1 MSQKIYKYN
10 MTLYYQL
17 LAVYFSALVIYIL
30 LKLQF
35 TDFDW
40 MRIVNDSIF
49 YLFILILFY
58 VLVSTIYYLIKKK
71 EIIIKDDKIIVST
84 KFKAIEIPFENIE
97 LIKIKREHIFHLSG
111 LLRTVIIRVK
121 NGNKYSLVIR
131 PFDYEN
137 DEELL
142 NELLKVRQKIQKS
155 NEVMNVQ
162 EF

>member
-71 EIIIKDDKIIVST
+71 EIIIKDDKIIFST

-142 NELLKVRQKIQKS
+142 NELLKVRQRIQKS